1 MKHNAATLTISWFT
15 ERDAEQS
22 LTIRPTFQRR
32 LVWADRQKC
41 HLIESILLEL
51 PIPEIYV
58 HIQTEPT
65 GKSEYIVVD
74 GQQRIN
80 AILEFVGA
88 GGRRPFELS
97 QLDSNSPWI
106 GYTFNDLSDDQKRR
120 FYGHPMAVR
129 NLQEASQTDV
139 EDLFIRLN
147 KYVTALNSQE
157 LRNATYKGPFVH
169 LSEQL
174 AEDAFWS
181 GNRLASP
188 DAIRRMR
195 DIEFVSDL
203 LIGVLHGPQSG
214 SPKTL
219 DDYYANLEDYED
231 EFPQQLDCKQRFLRT
246 KDVIQEIFPD
256 LRTTR
261 WSNRSDFYS
270 LFVATAHLL
279 RKGFLPGENII
290 EARRVL
296 DGFADA
302 VATYQEDEDSP
313 VDTHVEHYVEA
324 LRRGSTDATRRGQR
338 HRALLDI
345 LSPLYRDRPQ

>member
-1 MKHNAATLTISWFT
+1 MKYAAATLPISWFT
-15 ERDAEQS
+15 DRDAEQN
-22 LTIRPTFQRR
+22 LTIRPAFQRR

-51 PIPEIYV
+51 PVPEIFV

-65 GKSEYIVVD
+65 GRSEYIVVD

-97 QLDSNSPWI
+97 HLDPNSPWI
-106 GYTFNDLSDDQKRR
+106 GYTFDALTDEQKTR

-129 NLQEASQTDV
+129 NLQETSQTDI

-147 KYVTALNSQE
+147 RYVTALNAQE
-157 LRNATYKGPFVH
+157 LRNATYKGPFVR
-169 LSEQL
+169 LSEEL
-174 AEDAFWS
+174 ASDAFWS
-181 GNRLASP
+181 ANRIATP

-231 EFPQQLDCKQRFLRT
+231 EFPQQLDCKQRFARSQEL
-246 KDVIQEIFPD
+246 IQEIFPD
-256 LRTTR
+256 LRTSR

-279 RKGFLPGENII
+279 REGILPGENISK
-290 EARRVL
+290 AHKVL
-296 DGFADA
+296 GKFADG
-302 VATYQEDEDSP
+302 VTEYQENEDGQ
-313 VDTHVEHYVEA
+313 VETHVENYVEA

-338 HRALLDI
+338 HRALLGV
-345 LSPLYRDRPQ
+345 LSPLFRNRSQ